1 MAALAYFLLF
11 LLNSLLVYGG
21 KKITPEEREAFHKAS
36 GELFFLT
43 SFNYD
48 QFIKQGTWAVFYGLR
63 ACTHCMRFTPVWRE
77 LELVQDGYKP
87 VRIAKVECMAEDRS
101 VLPLCDWVNGFP
113 SIYLHHN
120 GVFKEEMLGDL
131 NYNLTLDWLKSMA
144 VKYSLNSTT
153 VLRNTSNT
161 SAMNRLK
168 EIVAQGKEPSK
179 DINPMGEIV
188 HLTDQDFDEKTKGK
202 LWFVMFHAPWCSHC
216 KHLAPT
222 WEELAGQVKGYIN
235 IGKVD
240 ATKESALAKRFGIDR
255 FPMLKLY
262 VFIITNHS
270 SKVRG
275 ALVCQVIKASND

>member
-21 KKITPEEREAFHKAS
+21 KKITPEEREAFHKATS
-36 GELFFLT
+36 QLFFLNN
-43 SFNYD
+43 FNYD
-48 QFIKQGTWAVFYGLR
+48 RVIKEGTWVVFYGLR

-77 LELVQDGYKP
+77 LELVQDVYRP

-101 VLPLCDWVNGFP
+101 VIPLCEWVTGFP
-113 SIYLHHN
+113 SILLHHN
-120 GVFKEEMLGDL
+120 GVFKEEMEGDL

-153 VLRNTSNT
+153 VKNQNTSNV
-161 SAMNRLK
+161 SAMNMLK

-179 DINPMGEIV
+179 DINPMGEIE

-202 LWFVMFHAPWCSHC
+202 LWFVMFHAPWCGHC
-216 KHLAPT
+216 KQLAPT
-222 WEELAGQVKGYIN
+222 WEELAREVKGYIN

-255 FPMLKLY
+255 FPILKLY
-262 VFIITNHS
+262 VLTKIT
-270 SKVRG
+270 
-275 ALVCQVIKASND
+275 